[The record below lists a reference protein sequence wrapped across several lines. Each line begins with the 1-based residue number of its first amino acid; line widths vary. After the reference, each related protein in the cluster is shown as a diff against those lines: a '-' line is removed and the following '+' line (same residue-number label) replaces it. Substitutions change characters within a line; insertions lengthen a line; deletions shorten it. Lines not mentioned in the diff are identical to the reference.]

1 MVTTEKTNKIILT
14 GVMMAIIA
22 VATMI
27 IAIPVPFTNG
37 YIHLGDSMIFIAV
50 LILGWRYGAVAAGV
64 GSALADMFLGY
75 VHWAPWTFIIKGLM
89 ALIMGLV
96 IEKAIKSRKN
106 MGISIGF
113 TILFWAAFHFFV
125 NRIINYEV
133 AHNPAGLLNDD
144 IPDVTALG
152 SFLNSV
158 QSQLMLVALLIP
170 VFLIII
176 AIILKRKEHYSIPL
190 AEILGMTL
198 AGLFMVFG
206 YYIAGGILYG
216 NFAVS
221 AFSIPMNMIQFVMGF
236 LVASLI
242 TSALSKTSAVKFFTL
257 NPNNKSSMKKKA
269 K

>member
-1 MVTTEKTNKIILT
+1 
-14 GVMMAIIA
+14 MMAIIT
-22 VATMI
+22 VSTMI

-50 LILGWRYGAVAAGV
+50 LILGWRYGAIAAGV

-75 VHWAPWTFIIKGLM
+75 VHWAPWTFCIKGIM
-89 ALIMGLV
+89 ALIMGLI
-96 IEKAIKSRKN
+96 IEKSIKNRRN
-106 MGISIGF
+106 IVISIGF

-125 NRIINYEV
+125 NRIIVHEAKN
-133 AHNPAGLLNDD
+133 NPAGLLSDD

-158 QSQLMLVALLIP
+158 QSQLMMAALLIP
-170 VFLIII
+170 LFLIII
-176 AIILKRKEHYSIPL
+176 AIVLKKKEHYSIPL
-190 AEILGMTL
+190 SEVLGMTL

-206 YYIAGGILYG
+206 YYVAGGILYG

-242 TSALSKTSAVKFFTL
+242 TSALSKTSAVRFFSL
-257 NPNNKSSMKKKA
+257 KPNKRVIEKKKV